1 MRIGWIG
8 QPANR
13 KETTMTTNSSN
24 RRPMF
29 RVSFARIT
37 GQDENGQD
45 VLGKP
50 REIGAIWPRKNGTSG
65 GIMSLD
71 IIPIELTQR
80 QGVVFVTPVGDS
92 DQD

>member
-1 MRIGWIG
+1 MS
-8 QPANR
+8 N
-13 KETTMTTNSSN
+13 TNQSS

-29 RVSFARIT
+29 RVSFSRIT
-37 GQDENGQD
+37 GQDEKGQD
-45 VLGKP
+45 VLGKA

-65 GIMSLD
+65 GIMQLD

-80 QGVVFVTPVGDS
+80 QGVVFITPVGDN